1 MPGVVWRDMFTM
13 RSVLFF
19 AAAAVFAPAGSAQVM
34 PPNSMGVSMGHLHLN
49 SADPEAQ
56 KKFWIDVIGARAA
69 KLGPMDVYAMP
80 GALVVV
86 TKKPEKPEPTEGSVI
101 NHIGVSVRDYDG
113 VLAKV
118 KAAGMTATTVS
129 ETQTMVAGPD
139 GLKVELIKN
148 PKAEAPAMNHHIHWF
163 TQDVTATQKW
173 YCDTFGAV
181 KGKRGRFEAAD
192 LPGVNLS
199 FSPSETKTANSKGRA
214 LDHIGFEVRDLEAF
228 TKKLESSGIKMDVAY
243 RKVPSLGISIAF
255 FTDPWGTYIEL
266 TEGLAQVH

>member
-1 MPGVVWRDMFTM
+1 MFTT
-13 RSVLFF
+13 RFALFF
-19 AAAAVFAPAGSAQVM
+19 AAAAMFAPAGSAQVLA
-34 PPNSMGVSMGHLHLN
+34 PNSMGVSMGHLHLN
-49 SADPEAQ
+49 SSDPDGQ

-69 KLGPMDVYAMP
+69 KLGALDVYAMP
-80 GALVVV
+80 GVLVMVS
-86 TKKPEKPEPTEGSVI
+86 KKPQQPEPTEGSVV
-101 NHIGVSVRDYDG
+101 NHVGVKVRDYDG

-118 KAAGMTATTVS
+118 KAAGLTYTKVN
-129 ETQTMVAGPD
+129 ETQSMIAGPD
-139 GLKVELIKN
+139 GLKVELIN
-148 PKAEAPAMNHHIHWF
+148 DPKAEAPAMNHHVHFF

-173 YCDTFGAV
+173 YCDMFGAI

-199 FSPSETKTANSKGRA
+199 FSPSDTKTAASKGRA

-228 TKKLESSGIKMDVAY
+228 TKKLEAGGIKLDMAY

-266 TEGLAQVH
+266 TEGLAKVQ